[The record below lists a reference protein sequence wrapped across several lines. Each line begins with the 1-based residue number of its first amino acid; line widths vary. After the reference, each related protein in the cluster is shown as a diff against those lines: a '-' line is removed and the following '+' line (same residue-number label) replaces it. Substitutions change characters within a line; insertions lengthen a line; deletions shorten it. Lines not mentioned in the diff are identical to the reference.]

1 MQQLGIPSK
10 LAPVL
15 FSQALSRLF
24 LVYSAYAVIFA
35 ELLFL
40 VIAAHEGNWIYVGAG
55 VAIGMPGFILWRVMF
70 TPLSPWTVGLYIL
83 TLGTSLGFATWVAF
97 TFTGEVVSSA
107 FLPLTLVG
115 FGLVTACGAATRTSD
130 RLLWASIGY
139 VVANLATLV
148 GSFLA
153 QGFYEFDIRLLVG
166 FVIVCIAIVATPRL
180 IEADTKFQSTFDRS
194 AEDVAIDVERSGK
207 ARAVAA
213 QLHDT
218 VLANLAVISATRAG
232 MLSDSVRDALQA
244 QIAVLETSGP
254 VRTTPLVPPAM
265 LPTGDGEFLTEVV
278 TLAKS
283 LNLTP
288 TLSGDSSAV
297 GLLTLEHQEAL
308 VGALTQCVTNVAAH
322 SGQHAVEIVV
332 LDAGEHLT
340 VTVIDGGRGFTPDQV
355 PEDRMG
361 LKLSVHHRIESCGG
375 RVRIWSSEG
384 QGTAVLIQIPVNRGD
399 THAQA

>member
-83 TLGTSLGFATWVAF
+83 TLGTSLGFATWVSF
-97 TFTGEVVSSA
+97 TYTTDVSTTV

-115 FGLVTACGAATRTSD
+115 FALVTACGAATKTSD
-130 RLLWASIGY
+130 RLLWATIGY
-139 VVANLATLV
+139 VVATAATIIGALV
-148 GSFLA
+148 A
-153 QGFYEFDIRLLVG
+153 RAHYEFDIRLLVG
-166 FVIVCIAIVATPRL
+166 YVIVCIAVVATPRL

-194 AEDVAIDVERSGK
+194 AEEVSSQIERSGHVK
-207 ARAVAA
+207 AVAA

-218 VLANLAVISATRAG
+218 VLANLALISVTKPG
-232 MLSDSVRDALQA
+232 LLSDQVRDALQA
-244 QIAVLETSGP
+244 QIAVLETSG
-254 VRTTPLVPPAM
+254 VTARASHAAAV
-265 LPTGDGEFLTEVV
+265 LPSSLDTDVV
-278 TLAKS
+278 E
-283 LNLTP
+283 NLISQAESMGLKVTF
-288 TLSGDSSAV
+288 SGDADAV
-297 GLLTLEHQEAL
+297 SVLSPDRVEAL
-308 VGALTQCVTNVAAH
+308 VGAVTQCITNVSVH
-322 SGQHAVEIVV
+322 SGQDAVEIV
-332 LDAGEHLT
+332 LLNAGEYVS
-340 VTVIDGGRGFTPDQV
+340 VTILDGGCGFNPDGV

-361 LKLSVHHRIESCGG
+361 LKLSVRSRIESCGG
-375 RVRIWSSEG
+375 RVRVWSQEG
-384 QGTAVLIQIPVNRGD
+384 HGTAVLLQIPVHLGGEN
-399 THAQA
+399 A